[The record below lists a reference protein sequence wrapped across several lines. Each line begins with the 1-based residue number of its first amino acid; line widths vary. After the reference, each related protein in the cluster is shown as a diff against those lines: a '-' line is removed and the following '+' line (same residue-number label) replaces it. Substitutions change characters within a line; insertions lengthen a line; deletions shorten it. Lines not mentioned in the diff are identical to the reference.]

1 MESSKFEKRT
11 LKLHKQLEAGKW
23 NATSAGLAKLFGEDL
38 EPDQRVALMSLQVKM
53 LRVAQKETEAQ
64 KIIYT
69 QKESVGKMA
78 PYLAEAIRMT
88 RDGQYDDCIPRLKGS
103 LQREELADKT
113 PTLSNLFPSARNIV
127 HAHLLYSLDERA
139 CMKALSRPTGFRGGE
154 DKKHILKFW
163 SLPEAYY
170 YLDVKPCPKCGSHI
184 VGTKQGEPTGAQLW
198 TLRCT
203 NCALEWKRV
212 FAVVPGQPRQ
222 PG

>member
-1 MESSKFEKRT
+1 MDSNKYQKKV
-11 LKLHKQLEAGKW
+11 LKLHKQLEAGKL
-23 NATSAGLAKLFGEDL
+23 NAASAGMAKLFGEDL
-38 EPDQRVALMSLQVKM
+38 EPDQRVALMSFQVKL
-53 LRVAQKETEAQ
+53 LRMAKKDEEAQ
-64 KIIYT
+64 KIVAA

-78 PYLAEAIRMT
+78 PYLAEAIHMT
-88 RDGQYDDCIPRLKGS
+88 ADGQYDDCIPRLKGS

-154 DKKHILKFW
+154 DKKHVMKFW

-170 YLDVKPCPKCGSHI
+170 YLDVKSCPKCGSHI
-184 VGTKQGEPTGAQLW
+184 KGTRQGEPTGAQLW
-198 TLRCT
+198 TLKCN
-203 NCALEWKRV
+203 NCPLEWKRV
-212 FAVVPGQPRQ
+212 FAVVPGVAGP